1 MPILQTPKITLIGA
15 GSVGG
20 FVGLLLAQIAR
31 FKPMLLD
38 VFDPDTVEAK
48 NCINQI
54 YRDTHLDM
62 PKVTALADILRTH
75 SGMDIRPLAERA
87 DAATP
92 LAGIVISAVDSMQE
106 RINIFE
112 AIRYNAGIALYID
125 SRAGER
131 LGVIYALDPRDT
143 DQVEAY
149 ERYLHPD
156 TSGAPAPCA
165 EPESNPFLFAMASA
179 IVQLLQQY
187 AHTPLHRARTILLNY
202 QTAPIIQSSFLT

>member
-1 MPILQTPKITLIGA
+1 MSTLQTLRITLIGA

-20 FVGLLLAQIAR
+20 FVAFVLAQIAR
-31 FKPMLLD
+31 FKPMLLE
-38 VFDPDTVEAK
+38 VFDPDTVETK
-48 NCINQI
+48 NRINQI
-54 YRDTHLDM
+54 YNDTHIDRQ
-62 PKVTALADILRTH
+62 KVGALAEILRTH
-75 SGMDIRPLAERA
+75 SGMDIRALSERA
-87 DAATP
+87 NAATP

-106 RINIFE
+106 RISIFE
-112 AIRYNAGIALYID
+112 AIRYNAGITLYID

-131 LGVIYALDPRDT
+131 LGVIYVLDPRDT

-179 IVQLLQQY
+179 IVQLVQQY
-187 AHTPLHRARTILLNY
+187 TALSPRRGHQVLLNY
-202 QTAPIIQSSFLT
+202 QTMPIIQSSFLK